1 MSFAEVEPRATRLPM
16 ISGSVPVSSEK
27 FEPIRRFDGPANGIM
42 FKKNE
47 VNRMLSR
54 SNGVANYSVPAHAHF
69 AVRIS

>member
-1 MSFAEVEPRATRLPM
+1 MT
-16 ISGSVPVSSEK
+16 SGSASVSNEK
-27 FEPIRRFDGPANGIM
+27 FEPIKRFDGPAKGIM

-54 SNGVANYSVPAHAHF
+54 SNGVANYSVPAHVHF